1 MKRTLLAYLI
11 AFAGFFAAPGG
22 ACAQASEISVARQY
36 GIGYL
41 QFMVMEELK
50 LIEKH
55 AKMLGAG
62 DVKVRWAQFSG
73 GSTMND
79 ALISGNLDFAAVGV
93 PPLVVLWAR
102 TDGERSIRGVAAL
115 NSYPMYLNTTN
126 PNVKSIRDFSDK
138 DRIAVPAIK
147 VSAQAIALQMAAA
160 KAFGESNFQK
170 LDALTV
176 AMSHPDAVAALLS
189 RSAGVNSHFTNQPFS
204 AKELKD
210 PKIHTVV
217 NSFQIYGG
225 PATAV
230 VAVATGSFRKA
241 NPTLYRAFYSALQEA
256 TRFINEDRQRASE
269 LYLKVSADK
278 SVSRDEL
285 VGMLTDPDFTY
296 TVTPNNILETAVFM
310 GKVGSIK
317 RTPASWKDL
326 FFPEAH
332 ELPGS

>member
-1 MKRTLLAYLI
+1 MRRLFTYLC
-11 AFAGFFAAPGG
+11 AFAAVFVAAAT
-22 ACAQASEISVARQY
+22 ACAQVAEISVARQY

-41 QFMVMEELK
+41 QFMVMEEHK
-50 LIEKH
+50 LIEKQ
-55 AKMLGAG
+55 AKMAGAG

-102 TDGERSIRGVAAL
+102 TDGDRSIRGVAAL

-126 PNVKSIRDFSDK
+126 PQVKSIADFSER
-138 DRIAVPAIK
+138 DRIAVPAVK

-160 KAFGESNFQK
+160 KAFGDSNFHK

-176 AMSHPDAVAALLS
+176 AMNHPDAVAALLA

-204 AKELKD
+204 ARELKD

-230 VAVATGSFRKA
+230 VAVATGTFRKS
-241 NPTLYRAFYSALQEA
+241 NPVLYKAFYAALQEA
-256 TRFINEDRQRASE
+256 TRFINDDKQRAAE

-278 SVSRDEL
+278 SMSKDEL
-285 VGMLTDPDFTY
+285 VAILRDPEFAY
-296 TVTPNNILETAVFM
+296 TVTPNNILQTAAFM
-310 GKVGSIK
+310 GRVGSIK

-326 FFPEAH
+326 FFSEAH
-332 ELPGS
+332 ELGGS